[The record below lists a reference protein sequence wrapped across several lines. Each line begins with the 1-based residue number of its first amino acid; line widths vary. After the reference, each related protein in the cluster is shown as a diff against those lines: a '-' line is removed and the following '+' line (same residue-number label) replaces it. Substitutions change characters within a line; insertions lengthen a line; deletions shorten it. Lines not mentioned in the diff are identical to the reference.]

1 MRIPLPSVRSDFE
14 GYDKL
19 TMLASKLDQLA
30 LEDIEIDMKSTV
42 WFDANMCAPL
52 GAILYRASR
61 GLNAISIADVSPD
74 VEKILS
80 KNTFLS
86 TYGRM
91 QVPDVYGTTIP
102 YRRLE
107 PKDDRYFG
115 AYIAKHLVGKG
126 IPTMSDGLRKK
137 FRESIFEIFSNAVIH
152 SQTRQGIY
160 VCGQYFPRKHKLDFS
175 IADLGIGMRENINK
189 LGKLDLSAEKA
200 IQWAVTGANTTK
212 AGMVPGG
219 LGLKLLR
226 EFITINKG
234 RIQIVSDRGFW
245 EQNPGGE
252 STRPMRM
259 PFPGTVVNLELNT
272 ADPNSYCLVSE
283 LTPDNVF

>member
-1 MRIPLPSVRSDFE
+1 
-14 GYDKL
+14 
-19 TMLASKLDQLA
+19 LAF
-30 LEDIEIDMKSTV
+30 EDIEIDLSEAT

-61 GLNAISIADVSPD
+61 GLNTVGVTDVSPD
-74 VEKILS
+74 IERVLS

-86 TYGRM
+86 TYGRLA
-91 QVPDVYGTTIP
+91 VPDVFGTTIP

-115 AYIAKHLVGKG
+115 TYIATHLVGKG
-126 IPTMSDGLRKK
+126 IPSMSEGLRKK

-152 SQTRQGIY
+152 SRTRLGIY

-175 IADLGIGMRENINK
+175 IADLGIGIRQNI
-189 LGKLDLSAEKA
+189 LRLRSLDLTADEA
-200 IQWAVTGANTTK
+200 IRWAVTGSNTTK
-212 AGMVPGG
+212 SDKIPGG

-226 EFITINKG
+226 EFTTMNRG

-245 EQNPGGE
+245 EQHPGGE
-252 STRPMRM
+252 YTKLMSL

-272 ADPNSYCLVSE
+272 SDRNSYCLESE
-283 LTPDNVF
+283 LTADSVF